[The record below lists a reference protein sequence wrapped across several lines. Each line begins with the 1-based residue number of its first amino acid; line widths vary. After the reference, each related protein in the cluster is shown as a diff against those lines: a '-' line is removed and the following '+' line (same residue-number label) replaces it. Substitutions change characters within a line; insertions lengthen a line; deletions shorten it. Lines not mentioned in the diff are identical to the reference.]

1 MIERLDE
8 PVPRLG
14 EDAVAA
20 LLRDAYG
27 VSGTLRRLAGERD
40 LNHAVDE
47 RYVLKVQN
55 ATDGED
61 VIEFSSLAIAE
72 LGRREPG
79 LPVAQVVPARDGAL
93 WRPVED
99 DAGRTCFARLF
110 TFLGGHHPEADELA
124 DRALHDWAR
133 TAALVGRG
141 LRGFFHPAARYEI
154 AWDVARAADQRADAG
169 VVADGGPRVV
179 VTALDRF
186 AERVEPVLG
195 GLRAQVVHNDLGRAN
210 VLVDDGG
217 AVSGIIDFGDMTHTA
232 LVCDLAVTVADVV
245 NGRADALGA
254 IAPMIAGYRSVTPL
268 GPEEADVLGDLIA
281 ARLAITAVIMSKHVR
296 GDDVD
301 VLDDVD
307 GAVRLLHE
315 IDALGFARF
324 AADVAA
330 HARGDAAGLWAPRG
344 DRDLRRARDR
354 ALGPQTLT
362 YDVPLHVVRGR
373 GRAG

>member
-27 VSGTLRRLAGERD
+27 VGGTLRRLAGERD

-110 TFLGGHHPEADELA
+110 TFLGGHHPEADEL
-124 DRALHDWAR
+124 DERALHDWAR
-133 TAALVGRG
+133 TAAR
-141 LRGFFHPAARYEI
+141 RRPRAARLLPPRR
-154 AWDVARAADQRADAG
+154 ALRDRLGRRARRGSARGRSASSPTTDRA
-169 VVADGGPRVV
+169 VVADRARPLR
-179 VTALDRF
+179 AR
-186 AERVEPVLG
+186 AWRRCSR
-195 GLRAQVVHNDLGRAN
+195 GLRAQVVHNDLGRRPTCSSTTTA
-210 VLVDDGG
+210 

-232 LVCDLAVTVADVV
+232 LVCDLAVPSRTCSTA
-245 NGRADALGA
+245 APDALGA
-254 IAPMIAGYRSVTPL
+254 IAPMSPAT
-268 GPEEADVLGDLIA
+268 
-281 ARLAITAVIMSKHVR
+281 AR
-296 GDDVD
+296 
-301 VLDDVD
+301 
-307 GAVRLLHE
+307 
-315 IDALGFARF
+315 
-324 AADVAA
+324 
-330 HARGDAAGLWAPRG
+330 
-344 DRDLRRARDR
+344 
-354 ALGPQTLT
+354 
-362 YDVPLHVVRGR
+362 
-373 GRAG
+373 